1 MGISKG
7 CEFMRK
13 KAMYLLVFM
22 IFSMAFLTACSQKI
36 QLHETSG
43 GGSTIYENDNIK
55 IKIVDNIDEK
65 ENVCKIVQEDLQK
78 INDFSPI
85 ENIEIEISKVYVA
98 PSTNKIIKCDDKFI
112 ETEEFKKELIKKS
125 YGIYD
130 NWIVEGLYG
139 NIFNKDK
146 KGIDFSEYYENHD
159 FSLFGARFFEP
170 FSSKEEIEN
179 IKSASTNLVEYLL
192 KHNKKAELL
201 KNNIKISDME
211 NWAREKNIN
220 LDYQKKIES
229 LMNRMEVL
237 NKKGH
242 LVINTKE
249 EINGFKI
256 DIPYTDKVSEQYD
269 TAEKIEDIILRFDK
283 DILNIKQGIEKDAPS
298 FYLKYKELLN
308 DVPKVEYVFE
318 YGIDGGYTEPYSKVI
333 HLKDMTAQ
341 PHEYCH
347 LLFDE
352 PFLKNGISVTKPAW
366 LDEGIANYLDA
377 AYAEACIEAMKKG
390 ISMIEDYHPATIE
403 EQNLYNIKLKIFR
416 ENNIDINSIESI
428 ENIKDDK
435 EKRILLNNV
444 TWLAQAIRNRETE
457 YDTWFIDKRPYP
469 GPMGEGNTMSYHENF
484 SFVNYLIEEYGLE
497 KILYLNVADFSQ
509 LTYEKV
515 FGKSFEELK
524 TDWTSYLKENIK
536 DIELLLNFE
545 K

>member
-1 MGISKG
+1 MKN
-7 CEFMRK
+7 K
-13 KAMYLLVFM
+13 KILVLIIFT
-22 IFSMAFLTACSQKI
+22 IFSMIFLTACSQKI
-36 QLHETSG
+36 QLRETN
-43 GGSTIYENDNIK
+43 GGSSAIYENDNIK
-55 IKIVDNIDEK
+55 IKIANNMDKK
-65 ENVCKIVQEDLQK
+65 ENIYKAVLKDLQK
-78 INDFSPI
+78 INDFLPI
-85 ENIEIEISKVYVA
+85 ENIDVEISKAYVVPVA
-98 PSTNKIIKCDDKFI
+98 PNTNKIIKCDDKFI
-112 ETEEFKKELIKKS
+112 GTEEFKKELIKKS

-130 NWIVEGLYG
+130 NWIAEGLYG
-139 NIFNKDK
+139 NIFNIDK
-146 KGIDFSEYYENHD
+146 NDTGFSKYYENHD

-256 DIPYTDKVSEQYD
+256 DIPCTGKVNEQYD
-269 TAEKIEDIILRFDK
+269 TAEKIEHIILGFDK
-283 DILNIKQGIEKDAPS
+283 DILNIKQGIEKDAPN
-298 FYLKYKELLN
+298 FYSEYKEVLN
-308 DVPKVEYVFE
+308 DVPKIEYIFE
-318 YGIDGGYTEPYSKVI
+318 DSTDHGGLADRHSKI
-333 HLKDMTAQ
+333 HLWDVVFQ

-347 LLFDE
+347 ILFNA
-352 PFLKNGISVTKPAW
+352 PFLKNGISITKPRW
-366 LDEGIANYLDA
+366 LNEGYANYLDI
-377 AYAEACIEAMKKG
+377 AYSEAFIEEYKK
-390 ISMIEDYHPATIE
+390 IFSMLKDYHPTTIQ
-403 EQNLYNIKLKIFR
+403 EQNLLDIRLKIYQ
-416 ENNIDINSIESI
+416 ENNIDINNI

-435 EKRILLNNV
+435 EKRILVNNV
-444 TWLAQAIRNRETE
+444 GVLMQAIQNRGTE
-457 YDTWFIDKRPYP
+457 LNTYFMD
-469 GPMGEGNTMSYHENF
+469 EGNTLSYDENC

-509 LTYEKV
+509 LTYEKI

-524 TDWTSYLKENIK
+524 TDWTSYLKKNIK

>member
-1 MGISKG
+1 M
-7 CEFMRK
+7 K
-13 KAMYLLVFM
+13 KKVMYLLAFM
-22 IFSMAFLTACSQKI
+22 IFSMVFLTACSQKI
-36 QLHETSG
+36 QLHETSSG
-43 GGSTIYENDNIK
+43 ASTIYENDNIK
-55 IKIVDNIDEK
+55 IKIANNIDDK

-78 INDFSPI
+78 INDFLSI
-85 ENIEIEISKVYVA
+85 ENIEIEISKAYVVPVA
-98 PSTNKIIKCDDKFI
+98 PNTNKIIKCDDKFI
-112 ETEEFKKELIKKS
+112 GTEEFKKELIKKS

-130 NWIVEGLYG
+130 NWIAEGLYG
-139 NIFNKDK
+139 NIFNKDV
-146 KGIDFSEYYENHD
+146 KGTDFSKYYENHD

-283 DILNIKQGIEKDAPS
+283 DILNIKQGIEKDAPK
-298 FYLKYKELLN
+298 FYSEYKEVLN
-308 DVPKVEYVFE
+308 DVPKVEYTFE
-318 YGIDGGYTEPYSKVI
+318 GDPVMGGWAGRYSEI
-333 HLKDMTAQ
+333 HLWNVLVQ

-347 LLFDE
+347 ILFDA
-352 PFLKNGISVTKPAW
+352 PFSKNGITLTTPAW
-366 LDEGIANYLDA
+366 LGEGAANYLDTV
-377 AYAEACIEAMKKG
+377 YSEAFIESHKRNF
-390 ISMIEDYHPATIE
+390 SMFEDYHPTTIQ
-403 EQNLYNIKLKIFR
+403 EQNLLDIELKIYQ
-416 ENNIDINSIESI
+416 ENNIDINNIES
-428 ENIKDDK
+428 IKDDK
-435 EKRILLNNV
+435 EKRILVNNV
-444 TWLAQAIRNRETE
+444 GVLIQAIQNRGTE
-457 YDTWFIDKRPYP
+457 LNTYF
-469 GPMGEGNTMSYHENF
+469 MHEGNNLSYDENR
-484 SFVNYLIEEYGLE
+484 SFVNYLVEEYGLE
-497 KILYLNVADFSQ
+497 KILYLYVADFSQ
-509 LTYEKV
+509 LNNEKTYEKA

-524 TDWTSYLKENIK
+524 ADWIDYLKKNIK
-536 DIELLLNFE
+536 DVELILNFE

>member
-1 MGISKG
+1 M
-7 CEFMRK
+7 K
-13 KAMYLLVFM
+13 KKIMCLLAFM

-43 GGSTIYENDNIK
+43 GASTIYENDNIK
-55 IKIVDNIDEK
+55 IKIANNINEK
-65 ENVCKIVQEDLQK
+65 ENVCKVVQENLQK

-85 ENIEIEISKVYVA
+85 ENIEIEISKVYVV
-98 PSTNKIIKCDDKFI
+98 PNTDKIIKCDNKFI

-139 NIFNKDK
+139 NIFDIDK
-146 KGIDFSEYYENHD
+146 NETNFSEYYENHG

-179 IKSASTNLVEYLL
+179 IKSASINLVEYLL
-192 KHNKKAELL
+192 KNHKKAELL
-201 KNNIKISDME
+201 KNNIEISDME

-220 LDYQKKIES
+220 LDYQRKIES

-237 NKKGH
+237 NKKSQ

-256 DIPYTDKVSEQYD
+256 DIAYTDKVNEQYD
-269 TAEKIEDIILRFDK
+269 TAEKIEQIILRFDR
-283 DILNIKQGIEKDAPS
+283 DILAMKKGIEKDAPN
-298 FYLKYKELLN
+298 FYSEYKKVLN
-308 DVPKVEYVFE
+308 DVPKIEYIFE
-318 YGIDGGYTEPYSKVI
+318 DSTDHGGLADRHSKI
-333 HLKDMTAQ
+333 HLWDVIVQ

-347 LLFDE
+347 ILFNA
-352 PFLKNGISVTKPAW
+352 PFFKNGISITKPTW
-366 LDEGIANYLDA
+366 LDEGYANYFNTV
-377 AYAEACIEAMKKG
+377 YSEAFIEGQKRNF
-390 ISMIEDYHPATIE
+390 SMLKDYHPTTIQ
-403 EQNLYNIKLKIFR
+403 EQNLLDIRLKIYQ
-416 ENNIDINSIESI
+416 ENNIDINNIES
-428 ENIKDDK
+428 IKDDK
-435 EKRILLNNV
+435 EKRILVNNV
-444 TWLAQAIRNRETE
+444 GVLMQAIENRGTE
-457 YDTWFIDKRPYP
+457 FSTYF
-469 GPMGEGNTMSYHENF
+469 MGEGNNLSYDENR

-509 LTYEKV
+509 LTYEKTYEKV

-524 TDWTSYLKENIK
+524 TDWTNYLKGNIK